1 MKAPIN
7 SIRTTALALLFLVSF
22 FNYMDRYMLAVLLPA
37 IKADLQ
43 LSDTQIGFITGLAFT
58 LFYATMG
65 IPIARLADRYSRKN
79 IIAIALTVWSA
90 MTALCGLAQNFVQL
104 AVARIMVGVGE
115 AGASPPSHSLIAD
128 LFPVEKRARAIS
140 IYTLGAP
147 VGILVGFMLG
157 GWITQLYGW
166 RAALFTVGIPGILVA
181 LVVYRKLHEPE
192 RGASDGLAQNPEA
205 PPHHTGLDPASGAAN
220 GLPQKPEAPPRHA
233 GLDPA
238 SSAANGLPQKTEI
251 PPFWFSLKTLMT
263 SPTFRHLSFA
273 TGLYTVLWL
282 GVVQWLPSFF
292 TRSFGLE
299 IGEVGTWLAIILSV
313 SQLIGMLL
321 GGYLADRLGA
331 ADLRWYVWVP
341 SLAILVSTP
350 MFALTFLT
358 QNPTLAF
365 LSLFL
370 PFMIGVMQGPP
381 SFAVA
386 QGLADV
392 RMRAMAAALLLLI
405 TNLIGGG
412 IGPQAVGI
420 MSDYLADQ
428 FNRDSLRYSLLA
440 VSLVFGLWSSL
451 HYFLAGK
458 TIRREFRKP

>member
-1 MKAPIN
+1 MLKQV
-7 SIRTTALALLFLVSF
+7 RTTALALLFLVSF

-43 LSDTQIGFITGLAFT
+43 LSDTEIGFITGLAFT

-90 MTALCGLAQNFVQL
+90 MTALCGLAQNFAQL

-128 LFPVEKRARAIS
+128 LFPVEKRARALS
-140 IYTLGAP
+140 IYALGAP

-192 RGASDGLAQNPEA
+192 RGAADGLA
-205 PPHHTGLDPASGAAN
+205 H
-220 GLPQKPEAPPRHA
+220 R
-233 GLDPA
+233 
-238 SSAANGLPQKTEI
+238 TEVQ
-251 PPFWFSLKTLMT
+251 PFWFSLKTLMS
-263 SPTFRHLSFA
+263 SPTFRHLSVG
-273 TGLYTVLWL
+273 TGLYTVVWL

-299 IGEVGTWLAIILSV
+299 IGEIGTWLAIILSV
-313 SQLIGMLL
+313 SQIIGMLL
-321 GGYLADRLGA
+321 GGWLADRLGA

-358 QNPTLAF
+358 QNPTIAF

-386 QGLADV
+386 QGLADI

-420 MSDYLADQ
+420 MSDYLAPR
-428 FNRDSLRYSLLA
+428 FNADSLRYSLLT
-440 VSLVFGLWSSL
+440 VSIIFGLWSSL

-458 TIRREFRKP
+458 TIRREFRSPGKV

>member
-1 MKAPIN
+1 MN
-7 SIRTTALALLFLVSF
+7 SPATSMRTNTRYALALLFMVSF

-37 IKADLQ
+37 IKSDLQ
-43 LSDTQIGFITGLAFT
+43 LSDTEIGFITGLAFT

-65 IPIARLADRYSRKN
+65 IPIARLADRYSRRN
-79 IIAIALTVWSA
+79 IIAIALTVWSV

-140 IYTLGAP
+140 VYTLGAP
-147 VGILVGFMLG
+147 VGILIGFLLG

-166 RAALFTVGIPGILVA
+166 RAALFTVGIPGILLA
-181 LVVYRKLHEPE
+181 LVIYRKLHEPE
-192 RGASDGLAQNPEA
+192 RGAADGL
-205 PPHHTGLDPASGAAN
+205 
-220 GLPQKPEAPPRHA
+220 PR
-233 GLDPA
+233 
-238 SSAANGLPQKTEI
+238 NTEI
-251 PPFWFSLKTLMT
+251 QPFWFTLKTLMS

-282 GVVQWLPSFF
+282 GVVQWLPSYF
-292 TRSFGLE
+292 TRSFGLG
-299 IGEVGTWLAIILSV
+299 IGEVGTWLAIILST
-313 SQLIGMLL
+313 SQIIGMVA
-321 GGYLADRLGA
+321 GGYLADRLGSG
-331 ADLRWYVWVP
+331 DLRWYVWVP

-358 QNPTLAF
+358 QDSTVAF

-381 SFAVA
+381 TFAVA

-420 MSDYLADQ
+420 MSDYLAEQ
-428 FNRDSLRYSLLA
+428 HKQDSLRYSLLA

-458 TIRREFRKP
+458 TIRREFRKS

>member
-1 MKAPIN
+1 M
-7 SIRTTALALLFLVSF
+7 FLVSF

-43 LSDTQIGFITGLAFT
+43 LSDTEIGFITGLAFT

-79 IIAIALTVWSA
+79 IIAIALSVWSA
-90 MTALCGLAQNFVQL
+90 MTAVCGLAQNFAQL

-128 LFPVEKRARAIS
+128 LFPVEKRARALS
-140 IYTLGAP
+140 VYSLGAP

-192 RGASDGLAQNPEA
+192 RGAADGLARKAEVQ
-205 PPHHTGLDPASGAAN
+205 
-220 GLPQKPEAPPRHA
+220 
-233 GLDPA
+233 
-238 SSAANGLPQKTEI
+238 
-251 PPFWFSLKTLMT
+251 PFWFSLKTLMA
-263 SPTFRHLSFA
+263 SPTFRHLSVG
-273 TGLYTVLWL
+273 TGLYTVVWL

-313 SQLIGMLL
+313 SQIIGMLL
-321 GGYLADRLGA
+321 GGWLADRLGA

-350 MFALTFLT
+350 MFVLTFLT
-358 QNPTLAF
+358 QNPTVAF

-420 MSDYLADQ
+420 MSDYLATGYQ
-428 FNRDSLRYSLLA
+428 QDSLRYALLA

>member
-1 MKAPIN
+1 MSIN
-7 SIRTTALALLFLVSF
+7 TRYALALLFMVSF

-43 LSDTQIGFITGLAFT
+43 LSDTEIGFITGLAFT

-65 IPIARLADRYSRKN
+65 IPIARLADRYSRRN
-79 IIAIALTVWSA
+79 IIAIALTVWSV

-104 AVARIMVGVGE
+104 AVARVMVGVGE

-140 IYTLGAP
+140 VYTLGAP
-147 VGILVGFMLG
+147 VGILIGFLLG

-166 RAALFTVGIPGILVA
+166 RAALFTVGIPGILLA
-181 LVVYRKLHEPE
+181 LVIYRKLPEPE
-192 RGASDGLAQNPEA
+192 RGAADGLARNA
-205 PPHHTGLDPASGAAN
+205 
-220 GLPQKPEAPPRHA
+220 
-233 GLDPA
+233 
-238 SSAANGLPQKTEI
+238 EI
-251 PPFWFSLKTLMT
+251 QPFWFTLKTLMS

-282 GVVQWLPSFF
+282 GVVQWLPSYF
-292 TRSFGLE
+292 TRSFGLG
-299 IGEVGTWLAIILSV
+299 IGEVGTWLAIILST
-313 SQLIGMLL
+313 SQIIGMVT
-321 GGYLADRLGA
+321 GGYLADRLGSG
-331 ADLRWYVWVP
+331 DLRWYVWVP

-381 SFAVA
+381 TFAVA

-428 FNRDSLRYSLLA
+428 HKQDSLRYSLLA

-458 TIRREFRKP
+458 TIRGEFGKS

>member
-1 MKAPIN
+1 MNTRTSPNVK
-7 SIRTTALALLFLVSF
+7 TTALALLFLVSF
-22 FNYMDRYMLAVLLPA
+22 FNYMDRYMLAILLPD
-37 IKADLQ
+37 IKTDLQ

-79 IIAIALTVWSA
+79 IIAIALAIWSA

-104 AVARIMVGVGE
+104 AIARVMVGVGE

-128 LFPVEKRARAIS
+128 LFPVEKRARALS
-140 IYTLGAP
+140 VYTLGAP
-147 VGILVGFMLG
+147 VGILVGFLLG

-181 LVVYRKLHEPE
+181 LLVYHKLHEPQ
-192 RGASDGLAQNPEA
+192 RGAAEGL
-205 PPHHTGLDPASGAAN
+205 TGN
-220 GLPQKPEAPPRHA
+220 
-233 GLDPA
+233 
-238 SSAANGLPQKTEI
+238 TEVQ
-251 PPFWFSLKTLMT
+251 PFWFSLTTLMA

-273 TGLYTVLWL
+273 TGLYTVVWL

-292 TRSFGLE
+292 SRSFELE
-299 IGEVGTWLAIILSV
+299 IGAIGTWLAIILSV
-313 SQLIGMLL
+313 SQILGMLL
-321 GGYLADRLGA
+321 GGWAADRLGR

-358 QNPTLAF
+358 QNPTIAF

-412 IGPQAVGI
+412 IGPQVVGI
-420 MSDYLADQ
+420 MSDYFAPQ
-428 FNRDSLRYSLLA
+428 FNADSLRYSLLT
-440 VSLVFGLWSSL
+440 VSLIFGLWSSL
-451 HYFLAGK
+451 HYFLASR
-458 TIRREFRKP
+458 TIREEFKKPA

>member
-1 MKAPIN
+1 M
-7 SIRTTALALLFLVSF
+7 VSF

-37 IKADLQ
+37 IKTDLQ
-43 LSDTQIGFITGLAFT
+43 LSDTEIGFITGLAFT

-65 IPIARLADRYSRKN
+65 IPIARLADRYNRKN

-90 MTALCGLAQNFVQL
+90 MTALCGLSQNFMQL
-104 AVARIMVGVGE
+104 AVARVMVGVGE

-128 LFPVEKRARAIS
+128 LFPVEKRARALS
-140 IYTLGAP
+140 VYSLGAP
-147 VGILVGFMLG
+147 VGILVGFMVG

-192 RGASDGLAQNPEA
+192 RGAADGLARN
-205 PPHHTGLDPASGAAN
+205 
-220 GLPQKPEAPPRHA
+220 
-233 GLDPA
+233 
-238 SSAANGLPQKTEI
+238 TEVQ
-251 PPFWFSLKTLMT
+251 PFWFSLKTLMA
-263 SPTFRHLSFA
+263 SPTFRHLSVA
-273 TGLYTVLWL
+273 TGLYTVVWL

-299 IGEVGTWLAIILSV
+299 IGEVGTWLAIILGV
-313 SQLIGMLL
+313 SQIIGMLL
-321 GGYLADRLGA
+321 GGWLADRLGA
-331 ADLRWYVWVP
+331 TDLRWYVWVP

-358 QNPTLAF
+358 QNPTVAF

-412 IGPQAVGI
+412 IGPQVVGI
-420 MSDYLADQ
+420 MSDYLVAGYHQ
-428 FNRDSLRYSLLA
+428 DSLRYSLLV

-458 TIRREFRKP
+458 TIRREFRKS

>member
-1 MKAPIN
+1 MLKQA
-7 SIRTTALALLFLVSF
+7 RTTALALLFLVSF
-22 FNYMDRYMLAVLLPA
+22 FNYMDRYMLAVLLPD

-43 LSDTQIGFITGLAFT
+43 LSDTEIGFITGLAFT
-58 LFYATMG
+58 LFYVTMG

-79 IIAIALTVWSA
+79 IVAIALAVWSA
-90 MTALCGLAQNFVQL
+90 MTAICGLAQNFVQL

-128 LFPVEKRARAIS
+128 LFPVETRARALS
-140 IYTLGAP
+140 VYSLGAP
-147 VGILVGFMLG
+147 VGILIGFMLG
-157 GWITQLYGW
+157 GWITQIYGW

-181 LVVYRKLHEPE
+181 LLVYRKLHEPA
-192 RGASDGLAQNPEA
+192 RGAADGLAR
-205 PPHHTGLDPASGAAN
+205 
-220 GLPQKPEAPPRHA
+220 KV
-233 GLDPA
+233 
-238 SSAANGLPQKTEI
+238 EI
-251 PPFWFSLKTLMT
+251 PPFWFSLKTLMS
-263 SPTFRHLSFA
+263 SPTFRHLSVA
-273 TGLYTVLWL
+273 TGLYTVVWL
-282 GVVQWLPSFF
+282 GVVQWLPSYF

-299 IGEVGTWLAIILSV
+299 IGTVGTWLALILSI
-313 SQLIGMLL
+313 SQIIGMLL
-321 GGYLADRLGA
+321 GGWLADRLGA
-331 ADLRWYVWVP
+331 TDLRWYVWVP

-358 QNPTLAF
+358 QNPTVAF

-420 MSDYLADQ
+420 MSDYLATEHHQ
-428 FNRDSLRYSLLA
+428 DSLRYALLA
-440 VSLVFGLWSSL
+440 VSLAFGLWSSL

>member
-1 MKAPIN
+1 MSIN
-7 SIRTTALALLFLVSF
+7 TRYALALLFMVSF

-43 LSDTQIGFITGLAFT
+43 LSDTEIGFITGLAFT

-65 IPIARLADRYSRKN
+65 IPIARLADRYSRRN
-79 IIAIALTVWSA
+79 IIAIALTVWSV

-104 AVARIMVGVGE
+104 AVARVMVGVGE

-140 IYTLGAP
+140 VYTLGAP
-147 VGILVGFMLG
+147 VGILIGFLLG

-166 RAALFTVGIPGILVA
+166 RAALFTVGIPGILLA
-181 LVVYRKLHEPE
+181 LVIYRKLPEPE
-192 RGASDGLAQNPEA
+192 RGAADGLARNA
-205 PPHHTGLDPASGAAN
+205 
-220 GLPQKPEAPPRHA
+220 
-233 GLDPA
+233 
-238 SSAANGLPQKTEI
+238 EI
-251 PPFWFSLKTLMT
+251 QPFWFTLKTLMS

-282 GVVQWLPSFF
+282 GVVQWLPSYF
-292 TRSFGLE
+292 TRSFGLG
-299 IGEVGTWLAIILSV
+299 IGEVGTWLAIILST
-313 SQLIGMLL
+313 SQIIGMVT
-321 GGYLADRLGA
+321 GGYLADRLGSG
-331 ADLRWYVWVP
+331 DLRWYVWVP

-381 SFAVA
+381 TFAVA

-428 FNRDSLRYSLLA
+428 HKQDSLRYSLLA

-458 TIRREFRKP
+458 TIRREFSKPI

>member
-1 MKAPIN
+1 MLKQA
-7 SIRTTALALLFLVSF
+7 RTSALALLFLVSF
-22 FNYMDRYMLAVLLPA
+22 FNYMDRYMLAVLLPD

-43 LSDTQIGFITGLAFT
+43 LSDTEIGFITGLAFT
-58 LFYATMG
+58 LFYVTMG

-79 IIAIALTVWSA
+79 IVAIALAVWSA
-90 MTALCGLAQNFVQL
+90 MTAICGLAQNFVQL

-128 LFPVEKRARAIS
+128 LFPVETRARALS
-140 IYTLGAP
+140 VYSLGAP
-147 VGILVGFMLG
+147 VGILIGFMLG
-157 GWITQLYGW
+157 GWITQIYGW

-181 LVVYRKLHEPE
+181 LLVYRKLHEPA
-192 RGASDGLAQNPEA
+192 RGAADGL
-205 PPHHTGLDPASGAAN
+205 TR
-220 GLPQKPEAPPRHA
+220 KV
-233 GLDPA
+233 
-238 SSAANGLPQKTEI
+238 EI
-251 PPFWFSLKTLMT
+251 PPFWFSLKTLMS
-263 SPTFRHLSFA
+263 SPTFRHLSVA
-273 TGLYTVLWL
+273 TGLYTVVWL
-282 GVVQWLPSFF
+282 GVVQWLPSYF

-299 IGEVGTWLAIILSV
+299 IGTVGTWLALILSI
-313 SQLIGMLL
+313 SQIIGMLL
-321 GGYLADRLGA
+321 GGWLADRLGA

-350 MFALTFLT
+350 MFLLTFLT
-358 QNPTLAF
+358 QNPTVAF

-392 RMRAMAAALLLLI
+392 RMRAMAAALLLLV

-420 MSDYLADQ
+420 MSDYLATEHHQ
-428 FNRDSLRYSLLA
+428 DSLRYALLV
-440 VSLVFGLWSSL
+440 VSLAFGLWSSL

>member
-1 MKAPIN
+1 MTN

-43 LSDTQIGFITGLAFT
+43 LSDTEIGFITGLAFT

-90 MTALCGLAQNFVQL
+90 MTAVCGLAQNFVQL
-104 AVARIMVGVGE
+104 AVARVMVGVGE

-140 IYTLGAP
+140 VYALGAP
-147 VGILVGFMLG
+147 VGILIGFMLG

-192 RGASDGLAQNPEA
+192 RGAADGLA
-205 PPHHTGLDPASGAAN
+205 
-220 GLPQKPEAPPRHA
+220 R
-233 GLDPA
+233 
-238 SSAANGLPQKTEI
+238 KTEVQ
-251 PPFWFSLKTLMT
+251 PFWFSLKTLMS
-263 SPTFRHLSFA
+263 SPTFRHLSVG
-273 TGLYTVLWL
+273 TGLYTVVWL
-282 GVVQWLPSFF
+282 GVVQWLPSYF

-313 SQLIGMLL
+313 SQIIGMLL
-321 GGYLADRLGA
+321 GGWLADRLGA

-358 QNPTLAF
+358 QNPTIAF

-386 QGLADV
+386 QGLADI

-420 MSDYLADQ
+420 MSDYLAAGYQ
-428 FNRDSLRYSLLA
+428 QDSLRYALLA

-458 TIRREFRKP
+458 TIRREFRSPGKV

>member
-1 MKAPIN
+1 MNTSGN
-7 SIRTTALALLFLVSF
+7 SIRVTALALLFLVSF

-58 LFYATMG
+58 LFYVTMG
-65 IPIARLADRYSRKN
+65 IPIARLADRYNRKN
-79 IIAIALTVWSA
+79 IIAIALSFWSA
-90 MTALCGLAQNFVQL
+90 MTALCGVAQNFAQL
-104 AVARIMVGVGE
+104 AVARVLVGVGE

-128 LFPVEKRARAIS
+128 LFPVEKRARALS
-140 IYTLGAP
+140 VYSLGAP

-181 LVVYRKLHEPE
+181 LMVYRKLHEPE
-192 RGASDGLAQNPEA
+192 RGASDGL
-205 PPHHTGLDPASGAAN
+205 
-220 GLPQKPEAPPRHA
+220 
-233 GLDPA
+233 
-238 SSAANGLPQKTEI
+238 PQKTEM
-251 PPFWFSLKTLMT
+251 PPFWFSLKTLMA

-273 TGLYTVLWL
+273 TGLYAVVWL

-299 IGEVGTWLAIILSV
+299 IGAVGTWLAIILSV
-313 SQLIGMLL
+313 SQVIGMLL
-321 GGYLADRLGA
+321 GGWLADRLGA
-331 ADLRWYVWVP
+331 TDLRWYVWVP

-350 MFALTFLT
+350 MFVLTFLT
-358 QNPTLAF
+358 QNPTVAF

-412 IGPQAVGI
+412 IGPQAVGM
-420 MSDYLADQ
+420 MSDYLAVGRQ
-428 FNRDSLRYSLLA
+428 QDSLRYALLA
-440 VSLVFGLWSSL
+440 VSLFFGLWSSL

-458 TIRREFRKP
+458 TIRLEFKSNTGVTHE

>member
-1 MKAPIN
+1 MCIVRPDPKY
-7 SIRTTALALLFLVSF
+7 SKYSTRTTALVLLFLVSL

-65 IPIARLADRYSRKN
+65 IPIARLADCYSRKN
-79 IIAIALTVWSA
+79 IIAIALSVWSA
-90 MTALCGLAQNFVQL
+90 MTALCGLTQNFVQL

-128 LFPVEKRARAIS
+128 LFPVEKRARALS
-140 IYTLGAP
+140 VYTLGAP
-147 VGILVGFMLG
+147 VGILIGFILG

-166 RAALFTVGIPGILVA
+166 RAALFTVGIPGILLA
-181 LVVYRKLHEPE
+181 LVVYRKLDEPE
-192 RGASDGLAQNPEA
+192 RGAAEGLSQTPEV
-205 PPHHTGLDPASGAAN
+205 
-220 GLPQKPEAPPRHA
+220 Q
-233 GLDPA
+233 
-238 SSAANGLPQKTEI
+238 
-251 PPFWFSLKTLMT
+251 PFWVTLKTLMA
-263 SPTFRHLSFA
+263 SPTFRHLSIA

-299 IGEVGTWLAIILSV
+299 IGEVGTWLAIILST

-331 ADLRWYVWVP
+331 GDLRWYVWVP
-341 SLAILVSTP
+341 ALAILVSTP
-350 MFALTFLT
+350 MFTLTFLT
-358 QNPTLAF
+358 QNSTVAF

-420 MSDYLADQ
+420 MSDYLAAGFHQ
-428 FNRDSLRYSLLA
+428 DSLRYSLLA

-458 TIRREFRKP
+458 TIRREFRKS

>member
-1 MKAPIN
+1 MSIN
-7 SIRTTALALLFLVSF
+7 TRYALALLFMVSF

-37 IKADLQ
+37 IKSDLQ
-43 LSDTQIGFITGLAFT
+43 LSDTEIGFITGLAFT

-65 IPIARLADRYSRKN
+65 IPIARLADRYSRRN
-79 IIAIALTVWSA
+79 IIAIALTVWSV

-104 AVARIMVGVGE
+104 AVARVMVGVGE

-140 IYTLGAP
+140 VYTLGAP
-147 VGILVGFMLG
+147 VGILIGFLLG

-166 RAALFTVGIPGILVA
+166 RAALFTVGIPGILLA
-181 LVVYRKLHEPE
+181 LVIYRKLHEPE
-192 RGASDGLAQNPEA
+192 RGAADGLARN
-205 PPHHTGLDPASGAAN
+205 
-220 GLPQKPEAPPRHA
+220 
-233 GLDPA
+233 
-238 SSAANGLPQKTEI
+238 TEI
-251 PPFWFSLKTLMT
+251 QPFWFTLKTLMS

-282 GVVQWLPSFF
+282 GVVQWLPSYF
-292 TRSFGLE
+292 TRSFGLG
-299 IGEVGTWLAIILSV
+299 IGEVGTWLAIILST
-313 SQLIGMLL
+313 SQIIGMVA
-321 GGYLADRLGA
+321 GGYLADRLGSG
-331 ADLRWYVWVP
+331 DLRWYVWVP

-358 QNPTLAF
+358 QNSTVAF

-381 SFAVA
+381 TFAVA

-428 FNRDSLRYSLLA
+428 HKQDSLRYSLLA

-458 TIRREFRKP
+458 TIRREFRKS

>member
-1 MKAPIN
+1 MNKSNN
-7 SIRTTALALLFLVSF
+7 SIRATALALLFLVSF

-37 IKADLQ
+37 IKADLH
-43 LSDTQIGFITGLAFT
+43 LSDTEIGFITGLAFT

-79 IIAIALTVWSA
+79 IIAIALSVWSA
-90 MTALCGLAQNFVQL
+90 MTAVCGLAQNFAQL

-128 LFPVEKRARAIS
+128 LFPVEKRARALS
-140 IYTLGAP
+140 VYSLGAP

-192 RGASDGLAQNPEA
+192 RGAADGLARRAEVQ
-205 PPHHTGLDPASGAAN
+205 
-220 GLPQKPEAPPRHA
+220 
-233 GLDPA
+233 
-238 SSAANGLPQKTEI
+238 
-251 PPFWFSLKTLMT
+251 PFWFSLKTLMA
-263 SPTFRHLSFA
+263 SPTFRHLSVG
-273 TGLYTVLWL
+273 TGLYTVVWL

-313 SQLIGMLL
+313 SQIIGMLL
-321 GGYLADRLGA
+321 GGWLADRLGA

-350 MFALTFLT
+350 MFVLTFLT
-358 QNPTLAF
+358 QNPTVAF

-420 MSDYLADQ
+420 MSDYLAAGYHQ
-428 FNRDSLRYSLLA
+428 DSLRYALLA

-458 TIRREFRKP
+458 TIRREFRKS

>member
-1 MKAPIN
+1 MSIN
-7 SIRTTALALLFLVSF
+7 TRYALALLFMVSF

-37 IKADLQ
+37 IKSDLQ
-43 LSDTQIGFITGLAFT
+43 LSDTEIGFITGLAFT

-65 IPIARLADRYSRKN
+65 IPIARLADRYSRRN
-79 IIAIALTVWSA
+79 IIAIALTVWSV

-104 AVARIMVGVGE
+104 AVARVMVGVGE

-140 IYTLGAP
+140 VYTLGAP
-147 VGILVGFMLG
+147 VGILIGFLLG

-166 RAALFTVGIPGILVA
+166 RAALFTVGIPGILLA
-181 LVVYRKLHEPE
+181 LVIYRKLHEPE
-192 RGASDGLAQNPEA
+192 RGAADGLARN
-205 PPHHTGLDPASGAAN
+205 
-220 GLPQKPEAPPRHA
+220 
-233 GLDPA
+233 
-238 SSAANGLPQKTEI
+238 TEI
-251 PPFWFSLKTLMT
+251 QPFWFTLKTLMS

-282 GVVQWLPSFF
+282 GVVQWLPSYF
-292 TRSFGLE
+292 TRSFGLG
-299 IGEVGTWLAIILSV
+299 IGEVGTWLAIILST
-313 SQLIGMLL
+313 SQIIGMVA
-321 GGYLADRLGA
+321 GGYLADRLGSV
-331 ADLRWYVWVP
+331 DLRWYVWVP

-358 QNPTLAF
+358 QNSTVAF

-381 SFAVA
+381 TFAVA

-428 FNRDSLRYSLLA
+428 HKQDSLRYSLLA

-458 TIRREFRKP
+458 TIRREFRKS

>member
-1 MKAPIN
+1 MLKQ
-7 SIRTTALALLFLVSF
+7 IRTTALALLFLVSF

-43 LSDTQIGFITGLAFT
+43 LSDTEIGFITGLAFT
-58 LFYATMG
+58 LFYVTMG
-65 IPIARLADRYSRKN
+65 IPIARLADRYNRKN
-79 IIAIALTVWSA
+79 IVAIALAVWSA
-90 MTALCGLAQNFVQL
+90 MTAICGLAQNFVQL
-104 AVARIMVGVGE
+104 AIARIMVGVGE

-128 LFPVEKRARAIS
+128 LFPVEKRARALS
-140 IYTLGAP
+140 IYALGAP

-157 GWITQLYGW
+157 GWVTQLYGW
-166 RAALFTVGIPGILVA
+166 RAALFTVGVPGILVA
-181 LVVYRKLHEPE
+181 LVVYRKLHEPA
-192 RGASDGLAQNPEA
+192 RGAADGLA
-205 PPHHTGLDPASGAAN
+205 H
-220 GLPQKPEAPPRHA
+220 
-233 GLDPA
+233 
-238 SSAANGLPQKTEI
+238 KTEVQ
-251 PPFWFSLKTLMT
+251 PFWFSLKTLMA
-263 SPTFRHLSFA
+263 SPTFRHLSVA
-273 TGLYTVLWL
+273 TGLYTVVWL

-299 IGEVGTWLAIILSV
+299 IGAVGTWLALILSV
-313 SQLIGMLL
+313 SQIIGMLL
-321 GGYLADRLGA
+321 GGWLADRFGA

-350 MFALTFLT
+350 MFLLTFLT
-358 QNPTLAF
+358 QNPTVAF

-420 MSDYLADQ
+420 MSDYLAAGYQ
-428 FNRDSLRYSLLA
+428 QDSLRYALLA
-440 VSLVFGLWSSL
+440 ISLVFGLWSSL

>member
-1 MKAPIN
+1 MTN

-43 LSDTQIGFITGLAFT
+43 LSDTEIGFITGLAFT

-90 MTALCGLAQNFVQL
+90 MTALCGLAQNFAQL

-128 LFPVEKRARAIS
+128 LFPVEKRARALS
-140 IYTLGAP
+140 IYALGAP

-181 LVVYRKLHEPE
+181 LVVYRNLHEPE
-192 RGASDGLAQNPEA
+192 RGAADGLA
-205 PPHHTGLDPASGAAN
+205 H
-220 GLPQKPEAPPRHA
+220 R
-233 GLDPA
+233 
-238 SSAANGLPQKTEI
+238 TEVQ
-251 PPFWFSLKTLMT
+251 PFWFSLKTLMS
-263 SPTFRHLSFA
+263 SPTFRHLSVG
-273 TGLYTVLWL
+273 TGLYTVVWL

-299 IGEVGTWLAIILSV
+299 IGEIGTWLAIILSV
-313 SQLIGMLL
+313 SQIIGMLL
-321 GGYLADRLGA
+321 GGWLADRLGA

-358 QNPTLAF
+358 QNPTIAF

-386 QGLADV
+386 QGLADI

-420 MSDYLADQ
+420 MSDYLAPR
-428 FNRDSLRYSLLA
+428 FNADSLRYSLLT
-440 VSLVFGLWSSL
+440 VSIIFGLWSSL

-458 TIRREFRKP
+458 TIRREFRSPGKV

>member
-1 MKAPIN
+1 MNKPDN
-7 SIRTTALALLFLVSF
+7 SIRTMALALLFLVSL

-65 IPIARLADRYSRKN
+65 IPIARLADRYSRRN

-128 LFPVEKRARAIS
+128 LFPVEKRARALS
-140 IYTLGAP
+140 VYALGAP
-147 VGILVGFMLG
+147 VGILIGFMLG

-192 RGASDGLAQNPEA
+192 RGAADGLARTAEM
-205 PPHHTGLDPASGAAN
+205 
-220 GLPQKPEAPPRHA
+220 
-233 GLDPA
+233 
-238 SSAANGLPQKTEI
+238 
-251 PPFWFSLKTLMT
+251 PPFWFTLKTLMA

-313 SQLIGMLL
+313 SQIIGMLL
-321 GGYLADRLGA
+321 GGWLADRLGA
-331 ADLRWYVWVP
+331 GDLRWYVWVP

-358 QNPTLAF
+358 QNSTVAF

-381 SFAVA
+381 TFAVA
-386 QGLADV
+386 QGLADI

-420 MSDYLADQ
+420 MSDYLAAGYQ
-428 FNRDSLRYSLLA
+428 QDSLRYSLLA

-458 TIRREFRKP
+458 TIRREFRKS

>member
-1 MKAPIN
+1 M
-7 SIRTTALALLFLVSF
+7 VSF

-43 LSDTQIGFITGLAFT
+43 LSDTEIGFITGLAFT

-65 IPIARLADRYSRKN
+65 IPIARLADRYNRKN

-90 MTALCGLAQNFVQL
+90 MTALCGLSQNFMQL
-104 AVARIMVGVGE
+104 AVARVMVGVGE

-128 LFPVEKRARAIS
+128 LFPVEKRARALS
-140 IYTLGAP
+140 VYSLGAP
-147 VGILVGFMLG
+147 VGILVGFMVG
-157 GWITQLYGW
+157 GWITQLHGW

-192 RGASDGLAQNPEA
+192 RGAADGLARN
-205 PPHHTGLDPASGAAN
+205 
-220 GLPQKPEAPPRHA
+220 
-233 GLDPA
+233 
-238 SSAANGLPQKTEI
+238 TEVQ
-251 PPFWFSLKTLMT
+251 PFWFSLKTLMA
-263 SPTFRHLSFA
+263 SPTFRHLSVA
-273 TGLYTVLWL
+273 TGLYTVVWL

-313 SQLIGMLL
+313 SQIIGMLL
-321 GGYLADRLGA
+321 GGWLADRLGA
-331 ADLRWYVWVP
+331 TDLRWYVWVP

-358 QNPTLAF
+358 QNPTVAF

-412 IGPQAVGI
+412 IGAQVVGI
-420 MSDYLADQ
+420 MSDYLVAGYHQ
-428 FNRDSLRYSLLA
+428 ASLRYSLLA

-458 TIRREFRKP
+458 TIRREFRKS

>member
-1 MKAPIN
+1 MNTSGN
-7 SIRTTALALLFLVSF
+7 SIRVTALALLFLVSF

-43 LSDTQIGFITGLAFT
+43 LSDTEIGFITGLAFT

-79 IIAIALTVWSA
+79 IIAIALSVWSA
-90 MTALCGLAQNFVQL
+90 MTAVCGLAQNFAQL

-128 LFPVEKRARAIS
+128 LFPVEKRARALS
-140 IYTLGAP
+140 VYSLGAP

-157 GWITQLYGW
+157 GWTTQLYGW

-192 RGASDGLAQNPEA
+192 RGASDGLA
-205 PPHHTGLDPASGAAN
+205 HKS
-220 GLPQKPEAPPRHA
+220 EAPPRHA

-238 SSAANGLPQKTEI
+238 SSAANGLPQKTEM
-251 PPFWFSLKTLMT
+251 PPFGFSLKTLMA
-263 SPTFRHLSFA
+263 SPTFRHLSVG
-273 TGLYTVLWL
+273 TGLYTVVWL

-313 SQLIGMLL
+313 SQIIGMLL
-321 GGYLADRLGA
+321 GGWLADRLGA

-358 QNPTLAF
+358 QNPTVAF

-420 MSDYLADQ
+420 MSDYLAAGYHQ
-428 FNRDSLRYSLLA
+428 DSLRYALLA

>member
-1 MKAPIN
+1 MNTSGN
-7 SIRTTALALLFLVSF
+7 SIRVTALSLLFLVSF

-43 LSDTQIGFITGLAFT
+43 LSDTEIGFITGLAFT

-79 IIAIALTVWSA
+79 IIAIALSVWSA
-90 MTALCGLAQNFVQL
+90 MTALCGVAQNFVQL
-104 AVARIMVGVGE
+104 AVARVLVGVGE
-115 AGASPPSHSLIAD
+115 AGASP
-128 LFPVEKRARAIS
+128 
-140 IYTLGAP
+140 
-147 VGILVGFMLG
+147 
-157 GWITQLYGW
+157 
-166 RAALFTVGIPGILVA
+166 
-181 LVVYRKLHEPE
+181 
-192 RGASDGLAQNPEA
+192 
-205 PPHHTGLDPASGAAN
+205 
-220 GLPQKPEAPPRHA
+220 
-233 GLDPA
+233 
-238 SSAANGLPQKTEI
+238 
-251 PPFWFSLKTLMT
+251 
-263 SPTFRHLSFA
+263 TFRHLSVA

-299 IGEVGTWLAIILSV
+299 TGEVGTWLAIILSV

-341 SLAILVSTP
+341 SLALLVSTP
-350 MFALTFLT
+350 MFVLTFLT
-358 QNPTLAF
+358 QNPTVAF

-420 MSDYLADQ
+420 MSDYLAAGHQ
-428 FNRDSLRYSLLA
+428 QDSLRYALLA

-458 TIRREFRKP
+458 TIRREFRKS

>member
-1 MKAPIN
+1 MNKSNN

-43 LSDTQIGFITGLAFT
+43 LSDTEIGFITGLAFT

-79 IIAIALTVWSA
+79 IIAIALSVWSA
-90 MTALCGLAQNFVQL
+90 MTAVCGLAQNFAQL

-128 LFPVEKRARAIS
+128 LFPVEKRARALS
-140 IYTLGAP
+140 VYSLGAP

-192 RGASDGLAQNPEA
+192 RGAADGLA
-205 PPHHTGLDPASGAAN
+205 
-220 GLPQKPEAPPRHA
+220 RR
-233 GLDPA
+233 
-238 SSAANGLPQKTEI
+238 TEVQ
-251 PPFWFSLKTLMT
+251 PFWFSLKTLMA
-263 SPTFRHLSFA
+263 SPTFRHLSVG
-273 TGLYTVLWL
+273 TGLYTVVWL

-313 SQLIGMLL
+313 SQIIGMLL
-321 GGYLADRLGA
+321 GGWLADRLGA

-358 QNPTLAF
+358 QNPTVAF

-420 MSDYLADQ
+420 MSDYLATGYQ
-428 FNRDSLRYSLLA
+428 QDSLRYALLA

>member
-1 MKAPIN
+1 MNIN
-7 SIRTTALALLFLVSF
+7 TRYALVLLFMVSF

-37 IKADLQ
+37 IKSDLQ
-43 LSDTQIGFITGLAFT
+43 LSDTEIGFITGLAFT

-65 IPIARLADRYSRKN
+65 IPIARLADRYSRRN
-79 IIAIALTVWSA
+79 IIAIALTVWSV

-104 AVARIMVGVGE
+104 AVARVMVGVGE

-140 IYTLGAP
+140 VYTLGAP
-147 VGILVGFMLG
+147 VGILIGFLLG

-166 RAALFTVGIPGILVA
+166 RAALFTVGIPGILLA
-181 LVVYRKLHEPE
+181 LVIYRKLHEPE
-192 RGASDGLAQNPEA
+192 RGAADGLARN
-205 PPHHTGLDPASGAAN
+205 
-220 GLPQKPEAPPRHA
+220 
-233 GLDPA
+233 
-238 SSAANGLPQKTEI
+238 TEI
-251 PPFWFSLKTLMT
+251 QPFWFTLKTLMS

-282 GVVQWLPSFF
+282 GVVQWLPSYF
-292 TRSFGLE
+292 TRSFGLG
-299 IGEVGTWLAIILSV
+299 IGEVGTWLAIILST
-313 SQLIGMLL
+313 SQIIGMVT
-321 GGYLADRLGA
+321 GGYLADRLGSG
-331 ADLRWYVWVP
+331 DLRWYVWVP

-358 QNPTLAF
+358 QNSTVAF

-381 SFAVA
+381 TFAVA

-428 FNRDSLRYSLLA
+428 HKQDSLRYSLLA

-458 TIRREFRKP
+458 TIRGEFGKS